1 MSSPTA
7 PPTRARR
14 RRPHANTQLPPSVAA
29 SASDAGVAAAPLYT
43 SRFFMVFAAVL
54 LFMTAVALQ
63 FHFGQFVE
71 YLGHDV
77 DTLGLLLAAGTVG
90 ALAIRLQVGRWID
103 RFGCRPTWVVGAIIV
118 AASVGAM
125 QFVRELWLI
134 VVLRLI
140 ATMATASVQT
150 TSTVFAAMIAPPR
163 RRAESLGI
171 MGLAGF
177 LGMMVGPSL
186 GDWFF
191 SGDVTSAGPYH
202 LFFTAVAVSS
212 VLSALIIARVPL
224 QTQTLAAAPSAAPP
238 GSVRDQFR
246 VIARYWPGMILG
258 VGVFFSIVGCF
269 QTSFLERLADA
280 RGFGRIKLF
289 FLAYCCTAIVLRLA
303 FRRVPER
310 IGRRRTVLGGLVVML
325 TGLLAMIGVQTDL
338 DLLLPGAL
346 MGAGHAFVFP
356 SMVDLAATSLP
367 NEHRGTGTALIL
379 GAGDVGQL
387 IGFAALGQIINLHGY
402 DTAVIGMAVALALS
416 GLVYALRP
424 RSANP
429 GDA

>member
-1 MSSPTA
+1 
-7 PPTRARR
+7 
-14 RRPHANTQLPPSVAA
+14 
-29 SASDAGVAAAPLYT
+29 
-43 SRFFMVFAAVL
+43 MVFAAVL

-77 DTLGLLLAAGTVG
+77 DTLGLLLAAGTIG
-90 ALAIRLQVGRWID
+90 AMVIRLQVGRWID

-118 AASVGAM
+118 ALSVGAM
-125 QFVRELWLI
+125 QFVHNLQLL
-134 VVLRLI
+134 VGLRLL

-177 LGMMVGPSL
+177 MGMMIGPSL

-202 LFFTAVAVSS
+202 LFFTAVAVCS
-212 VLSALIIARVPL
+212 VLSALVIARVPL
-224 QTQTLAAAPSAAPP
+224 QTQGGSLSPAPSAAPP
-238 GSVRDQFR
+238 GTIADQLR
-246 VIARYWPGMILG
+246 VIRRYWPGMILG

-280 RGFGRIKLF
+280 RGFGRIQFF
-289 FLAYCCTAIVLRLA
+289 FLAYCATAIVLRLA

-325 TGLLAMIGVQTDL
+325 IGLLTMIGVTTEVH
-338 DLLLPGAL
+338 LLVPGAL

-387 IGFAALGQIINLHGY
+387 IGFAVLGQIITARGY
-402 DTAVIGMAVALALS
+402 DTAVVAMTVALALS
-416 GLVYALRP
+416 GLVYAVRCRRP
-424 RSANP
+424 AATPS
-429 GDA
+429 